1 MDEIVT
7 QLVDRLGCRLREEFE
22 ERAAIVEFDGGHSR
36 EHAEC
41 LALLEIL
48 GRHSGVLAGVVV
60 VEVEVDGDAV
70 WLLATG
76 SASPRPDTVID
87 TSGPSRARSA
97 RATACALRFDNER
110 LYAVVP
116 VASV

>member
-70 WLLATG
+70 WLLATDREG
-76 SASPRPDTVID
+76 
-87 TSGPSRARSA
+87 ARRVADHCGGKA
-97 RATACALRFDNER
+97 RFVDLVELIEGHFGGGAMFTALTA
-110 LYAVVP
+110 
-116 VASV
+116 